1 MFRNKFAEMKDSEA
15 RFDGSGYISVDPTNF
30 YTEGQT
36 SSISLRKPSKCFF
49 FYYLLKTLLHKFTC
63 LVNIQTAIQWIIITK
78 MWYSQQENRN
88 TLYLCVLVELVFGA
102 LQDF

>member
-1 MFRNKFAEMKDSEA
+1 MIYTVWTMFRNKFAEMKDSEA

-49 FYYLLKTLLHKFTC
+49 LLSVKNL
-63 LVNIQTAIQWIIITK
+63 AP
-78 MWYSQQENRN
+78 
-88 TLYLCVLVELVFGA
+88 
-102 LQDF
+102 